1 MNNSNELTT
10 KLVQSL
16 PTECSQAVSKYGK
29 QYALFLDKYPTLQ
42 NRTDAI
48 TSVYDSVARGGMS
61 FVSIDKYFKDGAS
74 EFWIKMMLIDLF
86 MVIGAIDSTTPYQFK
101 SIANRIRQEYYHL
114 TPSELTRFFYE
125 FSMGEYGE
133 IYVGKT
139 VNPQKLFIALDK
151 YMCKLYEKRAE
162 IDSQKLAEKQKKEY
176 EESKKNAISY
186 EEHFRLKGVDIEK
199 SHLEKLK
206 RNLKKNQ
213 NETKMADVSKM
224 ADEWL
229 SEHPDAT
236 PREIWLAG
244 YWKSTDNWCNRTK

>member
-1 MNNSNELTT
+1 MNNSNELST

-16 PTECSQAVSKYGK
+16 PTECSQAVAKYGK

-74 EFWIKMMLIDLF
+74 EFWIKIMLIDLF

-101 SIANRIRQEYYHL
+101 AMAQRIRQEYYHL

-176 EESKKNAISY
+176 EESRRKAISY
-186 EEHFRLKGVDIEK
+186 EEHCRLKGVDIEK
-199 SHLEKLK
+199 SPLEKLK
-206 RNLKKNQ
+206 RKLEKESKRDQ
-213 NETKMADVSKM
+213 NGRRK
-224 ADEWL
+224 
-229 SEHPDAT
+229 
-236 PREIWLAG
+236 
-244 YWKSTDNWCNRTK
+244 

>member
-1 MNNSNELTT
+1 MNNSNELST

-16 PTECSQAVSKYGK
+16 PTECSQAVAKYGK

-48 TSVYDSVARGGMS
+48 TSVYDSVSRGGMS

-101 SIANRIRQEYYHL
+101 AMAQRIRQEYYHL

-139 VNPQKLFIALDK
+139 VNPQKLFIALEK
-151 YMCKLYEKRAE
+151 YMCRIYEKRAE
-162 IDSQKLAEKQKKEY
+162 IDSQKLAEKQKKED
-176 EESKKNAISY
+176 EESKRKAISY
-186 EEHFRLKGVDIEK
+186 EEYCRRVGIDPKESPI
-199 SHLEKLK
+199 EKLK
-206 RNLKKNQ
+206 QKLEKESKRNKDGNSR
-213 NETKMADVSKM
+213 KMQ
-224 ADEWL
+224 
-229 SEHPDAT
+229 
-236 PREIWLAG
+236 
-244 YWKSTDNWCNRTK
+244 

>member
-16 PTECSQAVSKYGK
+16 PTECSQAVAKYGK

-48 TSVYDSVARGGMS
+48 TSIYDSVSRGGMS
-61 FVSIDKYFKDGAS
+61 FVSIDKYFKEGAS
-74 EFWIKMMLIDLF
+74 EFWIKIMLIDLF

-101 SIANRIRQEYYHL
+101 AMAHRIRQEYYHI

-139 VNPQKLFIALDK
+139 VNPQKLFIALEK

-186 EEHFRLKGVDIEK
+186 EEHCRLKGVDIEK
-199 SHLEKLK
+199 SPLEKLK
-206 RNLKKNQ
+206 RKLEKESKRDKDGNSR
-213 NETKMADVSKM
+213 KM
-224 ADEWL
+224 
-229 SEHPDAT
+229 
-236 PREIWLAG
+236 
-244 YWKSTDNWCNRTK
+244 